1 MRRYQIAYRPL
12 VFTGEWSLRGHGAKH
27 SEAEANKAKIHLEA
41 NGYEVVLLPLPEG
54 R

>member
-1 MRRYQIAYRPL
+1 MRRYQIAYRAC
-12 VFTGEWSLRGHGAKH
+12 VFTGEWSLRAHGAKH
-27 SEAEANKAKIHLEA
+27 SEAEANEARIRLEA